1 MYGFGYQNR
10 YIDTFRGREDLL
22 KESGAEFNPLEVKI
36 EDRMDVKF
44 QNEADEFDPERYA
57 FDNFEDEQLSLI
69 RELIYQKIPSI
80 QESAEEE
87 KEAEDLKL

>member
-1 MYGFGYQNR
+1 
-10 YIDTFRGREDLL
+10 LL

-69 RELIYQKIPSI
+69 RELIY
-80 QESAEEE
+80 
-87 KEAEDLKL
+87 